1 MLYNY
6 QTGNPNQLWNPLWGR
21 SMGPGMG
28 PSPNIRGL
36 NPTITPVGGIPENV
50 LANPGDYRFNPSPR
64 PPDPNMWAN
73 LTEGQSPENI
83 SKMWGELT
91 SPWQITRSIQGGGAY
106 QFPAMTYPTPG
117 TNTTGGPVGG
127 GATNWTPEYG
137 GIPNVANPMLGE
149 AGALFGNMANFP
161 AISLL
166 AGEINR
172 GQQGQLL
179 ANYEQ
184 ASPGIFSALGEG
196 LTGIR
201 SNIAG
206 DISGGA
212 RAQMGIGAA
221 ERGLA
226 GGQPGGTP
234 MTNDMYLAALGKT
247 SEAQS
252 RLGQEQLMRYLAGLP
267 VVQPYDVTREFVTGQ
282 QLTDAAN
289 MANLYASAPVPT
301 AAAAEQQRMADLG
314 MMRGINAQD
323 WLAERNFGRSQQEQ
337 ALNFQRSLQSMLL
350 GGQLS
355 EQEAARAWQRAM
367 AYLQESK
374 RGQSTGFRA
383 PGIPYN
389 YRGPRFGGSWLGPDM
404 APTFDAATGKLVSGG
419 TPRTTPNQSPY
430 KYDPITEQYYGY
442 TGEDDMGN
450 PINPQYYGGRRQSPG
465 YGATTAQEQQAA
477 DMEAWLAGGQGP
489 APAPAV
495 SASSPY
501 SYRGIPD
508 VIPGSPSGFV
518 PPSSYSPQ
526 YGGNIPIPLD
536 TTQYTDA
543 VPRIGSAGADPE
555 RWSGLAVPN
564 TFGPER
570 PFGGLSP
577 WDFSFGEYWNEAMGG
592 PDKVLPYLLG
602 LPGPE

>member
-1 MLYNY
+1 
-6 QTGNPNQLWNPLWGR
+6 
-21 SMGPGMG
+21 MGPGSG
-28 PSPNIRGL
+28 PTPYIRGM

-91 SPWQITRSIQGGGAY
+91 SPWQITRSTQGGGAY

-137 GIPNVANPMLGE
+137 GIPNVANPLLGE

-404 APTFDAATGKLVSGG
+404 APTGGAATGGAAAAPMAGG
-419 TPRTTPNQSPY
+419 ARSPY
-430 KYDPITEQYYGY
+430 QYDPITEQYYGY
-442 TGEDDMGN
+442 TQTGEGGRPLD
-450 PINPQYYGGRRQSPG
+450 PQYFGRGRNRLPGDYFPPVQSYYNPDTNTSNQYPPSPFATPE
-465 YGATTAQEQQAA
+465 YGATPSQEQEAA
-477 DMEAWLAGGQGP
+477 ALEEWLAGDQST
-489 APAPAV
+489 APTT
-495 SASSPY
+495 
-501 SYRGIPD
+501 YRGIPD
-508 VIPGSPSGFV
+508 TIPVGPSGYNTYQYPQTASMWNV
-518 PPSSYSPQ
+518 P
-526 YGGNIPIPLD
+526 
-536 TTQYTDA
+536 
-543 VPRIGSAGADPE
+543 
-555 RWSGLAVPN
+555 
-564 TFGPER
+564 
-570 PFGGLSP
+570 LS
-577 WDFSFGEYWNEAMGG
+577 FSEYM
-592 PDKVLPYLLG
+592 DSFLQ
-602 LPGPE
+602 